1 VIKRIS
7 HYLLGFVCTLASMTA
22 TAESWTGTI
31 DSNWFNPGNWSGN
44 LVPTLSTP
52 ISIDG
57 TTISP
62 DINAAGALGQNILLG
77 ISGAGTLN
85 IDSGGQLTNITTTIG
100 SGALSSGTAVIS
112 DANTVWNMSGNLT
125 VGGVGAGTLVM
136 STGGVVNNAI
146 GDIGAQTTSSGT
158 AVLDGTGTQWNN
170 SGDLIIGD
178 QGIGTM
184 VLTDAAIVTNV
195 NGTLGNS
202 TSSATGSVT
211 IDGVGSKWVNSG
223 NLTVANGSSTNA
235 DLSISDGGEVDA
247 VNTVVANQAGS
258 GGSVTVANSGSVWNN
273 STLVIGNA
281 GIGTVTLSD
290 SAAINVTNSSGIHI
304 GSGSVLNIG
313 AADGSAA
320 AAGGQ
325 LNATNVFLNNNA
337 NIFFNHTDLNNV
349 VNANIA
355 GGGTVTQEGSGT
367 TVLNGTNS
375 YTGGTLV
382 SAGSLQGTSSALQ
395 GNITNNSHLIFD
407 QTTAG
412 TFTGNI
418 SGSGDLSKN
427 NSGTVILQNTNS
439 YSGTTAIT
447 GGTLQIA
454 AENNLGTATTPITF
468 SNGTTLASN
477 RTLAVSQSLQLQ
489 RGLLLNAD
497 GTLSAL
503 GTNTVV
509 TPNTIAGAGNFTT
522 AGTGTVVFNNAMTYT
537 GNTTIA
543 QGTLTTG
550 AANVL
555 TNSPV
560 VAVGSAG
567 TLNLN
572 GKTQAINNLQNNGVI
587 SLAPTTTPLTTNN
600 LVVNN
605 SFSGNGSIKMTADLV
620 NRSNDLV
627 TINGTSSGKQALVLN
642 NPQQNVDPT
651 PGTVLK
657 LVQTTDGIAAFSGG
671 TDAGSFEYVVRPGNN
686 SALAPDPHAWYL
698 VRVDLLDGLPLKD
711 ALSSTATA
719 AISTFSAEIP
729 LFYSD
734 MQTLTTR
741 MGDLR
746 LGNTTGGWVRAFG
759 NKMQIDNQISQP
771 FNQNLAGLQAGYDKA
786 FEAVWHG
793 HLNVGLF
800 TDYLYAA
807 RQFHQNATGAAQS
820 MSVGI
825 YATWLHTAGWYA
837 DLVGKFSEVWNNF
850 QATTFSG
857 LPSDANFHVPALGGS
872 LEVGKRITFN
882 TAQHFF
888 IEPQLQLGT
897 VWVASSNYHAGNGLQ
912 IHNGDQESLQGRAG
926 VRTGV
931 EYTLNN
937 HKIVEPYLLA
947 AVVQEFNRSNTVTT
961 NTSSYQT
968 QLPQTVKRI
977 GLGIATK
984 LAPKAFLYGE
994 YYYSVG
1000 NNFRQPLALNLGLRL
1015 SW

>member
-1 VIKRIS
+1 MIKRIT
-7 HYLLGFVCTLASMTA
+7 HYLLGFVCALVSLTA

-31 DSNWFNPGNWSGN
+31 DTNWFNPGNWSGN
-44 LVPTLSTP
+44 LVPTLTTP
-52 ISIDG
+52 ISVDG
-57 TTISP
+57 TTLSP
-62 DINAAGALGQNILLG
+62 DINATGALGQNILLG

-85 IDSGGQLTNITTTIG
+85 IDNGGQLTNVATTIG
-100 SGALSSGTAVIS
+100 SGSLSSGTVVIS
-112 DANTVWNMSGNLT
+112 DTNSRWSMSSNLT
-125 VGGVGAGTLVM
+125 VGGSGAGTMVILN
-136 STGGVVNNAI
+136 GGVVNNAQ
-146 GDIGAQTTSSGT
+146 GDIGALSSASGT
-158 AVLDGTGTQWNN
+158 ADLDGAGSQWNN
-170 SGDLIIGD
+170 TGDLIIGD

-184 VLTDAAIVTNV
+184 VLTDAAVVTNV

-202 TSSATGSVT
+202 TATATGSVT
-211 IDGVGSKWVNSG
+211 IDGIGSKWVNSG
-223 NLTVANGSSTNA
+223 NLTVANGGSTNA
-235 DLSISDGGEVDA
+235 DLSISDGGEVDS
-247 VNTVVANQAGS
+247 VNTVIANQAGANGTVS
-258 GGSVTVANSGSVWNN
+258 VANTGSVWNN

-281 GIGTVTLSD
+281 GIGAVTLAD
-290 SAAINVTNSSGIHI
+290 SATINVTNSSGIHI
-304 GSGSVLNIG
+304 GGGSVLNIG
-313 AADGSAA
+313 AADGSTAV
-320 AAGGQ
+320 AGGQ
-325 LNATNVFLNNNA
+325 LNASNVFLNNNS
-337 NIFFNHTDLNNV
+337 NIFFNHTDLSNV

-367 TVLNGTNS
+367 TVLNGANS
-375 YTGGTLV
+375 YTGGTRI
-382 SAGSLQGTSSALQ
+382 SAGTLQGSSSGLQ
-395 GNITNNSHLIFD
+395 GNIINNSHLIFD
-407 QTTAG
+407 QTTTG
-412 TFTGNI
+412 TFAGNI
-418 SGSGDLSKN
+418 SGTGDVSKN
-427 NSGTVILQNTNS
+427 NSGTVILQNANS
-439 YSGTTAIT
+439 YTGNTSIT

-454 AENNLGTATTPITF
+454 AENNLGAATTPITF
-468 SNGTTLASN
+468 SSGTTAATN
-477 RTLAVSQSLQLQ
+477 RTLAVSHSLQLQ
-489 RGLLLNAD
+489 RSLLLTAD
-497 GTLSAL
+497 GTLSAV
-503 GTNTVV
+503 GANTVF
-509 TPNTIAGAGNFTT
+509 TPNTITGAGNLTT
-522 AGTGTVVFNNAMTYT
+522 AGNGTVVFNHVMAYT
-537 GNTTIA
+537 GNTTVA

-550 AANVL
+550 GANVL
-555 TNSPV
+555 TNSTV
-560 VAVGSAG
+560 VAINPSA

-572 GKTQAINNLQNNGVI
+572 GKMQTVNNLQNNGVI
-587 SLAPTTTPLTTNN
+587 ALAPTMTPLTTNN

-620 NRSNDLV
+620 NRNNDLV
-627 TINGTSSGKQALVLN
+627 TINGPSSGKQLLVLN
-642 NPQQNVDPT
+642 NPQQNVDPAT
-651 PGTVLK
+651 GTVLK
-657 LVQTTDGIAAFSGG
+657 LVQTTDGVAAFSGG
-671 TDAGSFEYVVRPGNN
+671 TDAGSFVYVVRPGNN

-698 VRVDLLDGLPLKD
+698 VRLDLLDDLPLKD

-759 NKMQIDNQISQP
+759 DKMQIDNQISQP
-771 FNQNLAGLQAGYDKA
+771 FNQNLAGIQAGYDKA

-825 YATWLHTAGWYA
+825 YATWLHPAGWYA
-837 DLVGKFSEVWNNF
+837 DLVGKYSEYWNNF

-857 LPSDANFHVPALGGS
+857 LPSNANFHVPALGGS
-872 LEVGKRITFN
+872 LEVGKKITFA

-888 IEPQLQLGT
+888 IEPQIQLAT
-897 VWVASSNYHAGNGLQ
+897 VWVASSDYHAGNGLQ
-912 IHNGDQESLQGRAG
+912 IHNGDQESLQGRLG

-931 EYTLNN
+931 EYTLKN
-937 HKIVEPYLLA
+937 HKILEPYLLA
-947 AVVQEFNRSNTVTT
+947 AVLQEFNRSNTVTT
-961 NTSSYQT
+961 NTSSYQP
-968 QLPQTVKRI
+968 QLPQTVKRF